1 MSNDNL
7 NLTIEEIDEFKK
19 RQNGIIDKAVEKIM
33 QTHNLEHLGEK
44 ARDTMQSGMKFTV
57 ETLASIMSV
66 SLPEM
71 VDQQLSWGN
80 DYLPTVGITPEMVLK
95 NFEIITEVTEELI
108 DKQNYPGVFAWLELV
123 IKKQREM
130 IK

>member
-7 NLTIEEIDEFKK
+7 DLTLEEIDEFKK
-19 RQNGIIDKAVEKIM
+19 HQNAIIDKAVDKIM
-33 QTHNLEHLGEK
+33 QVHNLEHLGEK

-57 ETLASIMSV
+57 ETLASIMTV

-71 VDQQLSWGN
+71 IDQQLSWGN
-80 DYLPTVGITPEMVLK
+80 DYLPSVGITPQMILT
-95 NFEIITEVTEELI
+95 NFEIIKEATGELI
-108 DKQNYPGVFAWLELV
+108 ANQDYPGVFSWLDLV